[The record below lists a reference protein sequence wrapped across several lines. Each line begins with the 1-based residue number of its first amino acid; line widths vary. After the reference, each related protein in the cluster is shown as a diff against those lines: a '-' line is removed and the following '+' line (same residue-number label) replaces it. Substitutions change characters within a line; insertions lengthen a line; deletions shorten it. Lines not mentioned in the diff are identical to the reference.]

1 MRVTPWLHVRTLHA
15 SRAEEALFVSLC
27 ELRKELIHVQPEVA
41 PEDDYASFRSFFK
54 GDTARVSLIC
64 TRDGTIEGFLG
75 WHMRALDL
83 PASRVAVID
92 SDYYF
97 VKPSLRG
104 HVVLTQVAL
113 GCYARAAL
121 HGRCRRV
128 VIVGHG
134 YPASVLSGGRFS
146 QRVRFL
152 QDTDLETW
160 EREAMRHFAER
171 FCGASFDRARGV
183 VKMRTRPVETRRVPR
198 STAARDT
205 LARFERYNP
214 DWERG
219 YGLPYILHLSPGS
232 IARGALQL
240 TTT

>member
-1 MRVTPWLHVRTLHA
+1 M
-15 SRAEEALFVSLC
+15 SLC
-27 ELRKELIHVQPEVA
+27 ELRKALIHVQPEVA
-41 PEDDYASFRSFFK
+41 PEDDYASFRSFFT
-54 GDTARVSLIC
+54 GETARVTLIC
-64 TRDGTIEGFLG
+64 ARDGAIEGFLG
-75 WHMRALDL
+75 WHVRALDL

-104 HVVLTQVAL
+104 HLVLTEVAL
-113 GCYARAAL
+113 GCYIRAAL
-121 HGRCRRV
+121 HARCRRV

-152 QDTDLETW
+152 QDPDLQPW
-160 EREAMRHFAER
+160 ERDAMHHFAER
-171 FCGASFDRARGV
+171 FCGASFNRGRGIV
-183 VKMRTRPVETRRVPR
+183 RMRTRPVEPRRVPR
-198 STAARDT
+198 SPIARDT
-205 LARFERYNP
+205 LARFETYNP

-219 YGLPYILHLSPGS
+219 YGLPYIVHMSPGS

-240 TTT
+240 TAA